1 MGFVLLLLPYRVEV
15 KGETFQHGA
24 LRAKQ
29 RKHKLLKSR
38 TTRYFHAICHEFLA
52 FPSTIIFS
60 VFPIMPSACDSLV
73 DDIEDMVTSHD
84 PTPHER
90 QFAKR
95 NIVPRPRK
103 HKLQPAGEEL
113 QTDSVIPGTQKV
125 WVRTWGC
132 SHNSSD
138 GEYMAGQLAA
148 SGYKITEN
156 PSDADLWLLNSCTVK
171 NPAEDHFRNSI
182 K

>member
-1 MGFVLLLLPYRVEV
+1 MRFVLLLLPYRVE
-15 KGETFQHGA
+15 
-24 LRAKQ
+24 
-29 RKHKLLKSR
+29 
-38 TTRYFHAICHEFLA
+38 
-52 FPSTIIFS
+52 
-60 VFPIMPSACDSLV
+60 IMPSACDSLV

-90 QFAKR
+90 QFSRR

-148 SGYKITEN
+148 SGYKITAPNANFSE
-156 PSDADLWLLNSCTVK
+156 SFFFRLLTRTAVADSNTGFSCGTIDQS
-171 NPAEDHFRNSI
+171 NERSLQSI
-182 K
+182 PESPPL

>member
-1 MGFVLLLLPYRVEV
+1 
-15 KGETFQHGA
+15 
-24 LRAKQ
+24 
-29 RKHKLLKSR
+29 
-38 TTRYFHAICHEFLA
+38 
-52 FPSTIIFS
+52 
-60 VFPIMPSACDSLV
+60 MPSACDSLV

-90 QFAKR
+90 QFSRR

-148 SGYKITEN
+148 SGYKITVLSRYGHRRSQTGPPPVTDEPISHLLVILSPIGKEIPSTLSKPQFCAVGKLDVGERAEN
-156 PSDADLWLLNSCTVK
+156 GAVYRG
-171 NPAEDHFRNSI
+171 A
-182 K
+182 

>member
-1 MGFVLLLLPYRVEV
+1 IPLNGS
-15 KGETFQHGA
+15 G
-24 LRAKQ
+24 KQ
-29 RKHKLLKSR
+29 
-38 TTRYFHAICHEFLA
+38 F
-52 FPSTIIFS
+52 STL
-60 VFPIMPSACDSLV
+60 IMASACDSPV

-90 QFAKR
+90 QFARR

-113 QTDSVIPGTQKV
+113 QTDSVIPGTQKI

-148 SGYKITEN
+148 SGYKITG
-156 PSDADLWLLNSCTVK
+156 V
-171 NPAEDHFRNSI
+171 FV
-182 K
+182 